1 MKQYSR
7 WVAAALL
14 STSLIFS
21 ADFAEAKA
29 KHKDKTHKA
38 HVHKKKTA
46 KKVAKKH
53 GAKHAKAQKKSPGY
67 AKAAGYMNDR
77 SPASVKSSKHKTKK
91 AKKTR
96 RT

>member
-1 MKQYSR
+1 MKPYSR
-7 WVAAALL
+7 WIAAALL

-29 KHKDKTHKA
+29 KHKDKTSKSQ
-38 HVHKKKTA
+38 VHKKKTA

-53 GAKHAKAQKKSPGY
+53 SAKHAKAQKKSPSY
-67 AKAAGYMNDR
+67 AKASGYMTR
-77 SPASVKSSKHKTKK
+77 APASAKPHKAKIKK
-91 AKKTR
+91 TKKTR